1 MADFKT
7 KKPKIRNGLDER
19 KTQPKWRTLARERRN
34 QKWRTFR
41 QRNEKYEMGL
51 TKKDATNM
59 ADFQKRQRNQ
69 KYEMGLAKDPTKN
82 EVDFDEKDAT
92 KMWWT

>member
-1 MADFKT
+1 
-7 KKPKIRNGLDER
+7 
-19 KTQPKWRTLARERRN
+19 
-34 QKWRTFR
+34 
-41 QRNEKYEMGL
+41 MGL

-59 ADFQKRQRNQ
+59 VDFQKRQRNQ